1 MNWRSVSNLFLIS
14 ICWAGIAF
22 GQETETRPKL
32 AGLTTAYYHNSHAD
46 LILSRFPQTDT
57 LDFKGPKQPA
67 DLVSL
72 YVDQFPENDTSREI
86 SEEYGIPIHADI
98 KSALT
103 LGTGELAVDGVL
115 LIAEHGRYDKSETGQ
130 TIYPK
135 RRFFAEVIKVFEESG
150 RVVPVFIDK
159 HLADNWT
166 DAKWIYD
173 EARRLKIPLMA
184 GSSIPVLWR
193 YPETDTK
200 RDGKLKEI
208 LAVSYHTLD
217 AYGFHAL
224 EAVQALAERREG
236 GETGLKSVQTFVGD
250 AVWQA
255 GENGVWSQQLL
266 DAAVAKFKVR
276 PIPTDQTVRSLMDKS
291 KKEPVLF
298 SIEYEDGLRANLLTL
313 NGAVAEWSAAWKY
326 AGDDSIDST
335 LFWTQE
341 ARPFAH
347 FSALLGEVNSM
358 MLTGDPAYPVERT
371 LMTSGVLDACLI
383 SMKNDGKRLETPWLR
398 EIEYNSDWNW
408 KQPPPPPPDRPMNG
422 Q

>member
-1 MNWRSVSNLFLIS
+1 MTLLLASSCWIVSALS
-14 ICWAGIAF
+14 
-22 GQETETRPKL
+22 EERPKV
-32 AGLTTAYYHNSHAD
+32 AGLTTVYYHNSHSD
-46 LILSRFPQTDT
+46 LILGRFVETDT
-57 LDFKGPKQPA
+57 LDFKGPELPL

-72 YVDQFPENDTSREI
+72 YVDQFPENDTSRAVAKKH
-86 SEEYGIPIHADI
+86 GVPIFGNVRQ
-98 KSALT
+98 ALT
-103 LGTGELAVDGVL
+103 LGTGKLAVDGIF
-115 LIAEHGRYDKSETGQ
+115 LIAEHGRYEKSETGQ

-135 RRFFAEVIKVFEESG
+135 KRLFAEVIEVFEESG
-150 RVVPVFIDK
+150 CVVPVFMDK
-159 HLADNWT
+159 HLADNWE

-173 EARRLKIPLMA
+173 EARRLGIPMMA

-193 YPETDTK
+193 YPEADVK
-200 RDGKLKEI
+200 RGSRLTEI

-224 EAVQALAERREG
+224 EAVQALAERRAG
-236 GETGLKSVQTFVGD
+236 GETGVKSVQTLVGD

-255 GENGVWSQQLL
+255 GEDGVWSQQLL
-266 DAAVAKFKVR
+266 DAAVARFKER
-276 PIPTDQTVRSLMDKS
+276 PLPEGETVRSLMTKQ
-291 KKEPVLF
+291 KKDPILF
-298 SIEYEDGLRANLLTL
+298 TIDYEDGLRANLLTL
-313 NGAVAEWSAAWKY
+313 NGAAAEWSAAWRY
-326 AGDDSIDST
+326 AEDNSIEST

-358 MLTGDPAYPVERT
+358 MLSGEPAYPVERT

-398 EIEYNSDWNW
+398 EIEYESAWDW
-408 KQPPPPPPDRPMNG
+408 KQPPPPPPGRPIRE